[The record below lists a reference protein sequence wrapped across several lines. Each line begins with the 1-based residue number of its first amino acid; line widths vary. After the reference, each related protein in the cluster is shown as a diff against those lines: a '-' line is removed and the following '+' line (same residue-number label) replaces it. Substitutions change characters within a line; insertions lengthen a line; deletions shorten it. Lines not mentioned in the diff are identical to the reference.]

1 MDRNCIERCLD
12 GHPEAYRELVGRYQ
26 AILLSFLAGQLNDGN
41 LAEEAAQETFVRAYF
56 ALNKLKKP
64 DSFVSWL
71 LGIAGRV
78 AKEQQRDRKRQRDL
92 AGLWSERNQEPELS
106 NDLALE
112 RAIGELP
119 DIYRE
124 VVLLR
129 YYGDQTCS
137 QVAEQLDIP
146 LGTVTKRLSRAYQ
159 MLRESIRRHENLPGQ
174 LEVRP

>member
-1 MDRNCIERCLD
+1 MDGNFIERCLD

-26 AILLSFLAGQLNDGN
+26 AILLSFLAGQLNDGD

-64 DSFVSWL
+64 GSFLSWL

-92 AGLWSERNQEPELS
+92 AGLWSERNPEPELS

-159 MLRESIRRHENLPGQ
+159 MLRESIRRHESLPGQ